1 MLQILQHTPHW
12 VFGLFIGLVFLG
24 YSQTKTR
31 LLSVKRLII
40 FPIVM
45 LSLSALGIASS
56 FGVHLLSFA
65 MWLCGTVLAFA
76 ITYWMASP
84 SGVHYLKN
92 ERVFSVPG
100 SWLPMVLIMVIFF
113 TKYTVGVLLVLHPE
127 TVHTGTFI
135 VSACLLFG
143 LSSGFF
149 SARAFCVYQT
159 AKIQVQSQQKSA
171 VNGANFI

>member
-1 MLQILQHTPHW
+1 MLLQILQHTPIW

-24 YSQTKTR
+24 YTQTKTR
-31 LLSVKRLII
+31 LLSVQRLII

-56 FGVHLLSFA
+56 FGVHFLSFTL
-65 MWLCGTVLAFA
+65 WLCGIAVAFT
-76 ITYWMASP
+76 INHWIASP
-84 SGVHYLKN
+84 RGAHYISA
-92 ERVFSVPG
+92 EQVFSLPG

-113 TKYTVGVLLVLHPE
+113 TKYLVGVLLALHPE
-127 TVHTGTFI
+127 TIHQHSFV

-149 SARAFCVYQT
+149 FARAFCVYQT
-159 AKIQVQSQQKSA
+159 AKTPNQTR
-171 VNGANFI
+171 

>member
-1 MLQILQHTPHW
+1 MLQILQHTPIW

-24 YSQTKTR
+24 YTQTKTR

-40 FPIVM
+40 FPIIM
-45 LSLSALGIASS
+45 LCLSALGIASS

-65 MWLCGTVLAFA
+65 IWLCGIALAFV
-76 ITYWMASP
+76 INYWIASP
-84 SGVHYLKN
+84 RGAQYLTD

-113 TKYTVGVLLVLHPE
+113 TKYVVGVLLALHPE
-127 TVHTGTFI
+127 TVHARTFV

-149 SARAFCVYQT
+149 FARAFYVYQT
-159 AKIQVQSQQKSA
+159 SKKTNPIR
-171 VNGANFI
+171 

>member
-1 MLQILQHTPHW
+1 MLPILQHTPIW

-24 YSQTKTR
+24 YTQTKLR
-31 LLSVKRLII
+31 LLSIKRLII

-45 LSLSALGIASS
+45 LCLSALGIASS
-56 FGVHLLSFA
+56 FGIHFLSLA
-65 MWLCGTVLAFA
+65 IWLCGIALAFA
-76 ITYWMASP
+76 ITYWIASP
-84 SGVHYLKN
+84 RGVYYLKN

-149 SARAFCVYQT
+149 SARTFCVYQT
-159 AKIQVQSQQKSA
+159 SKIPS
-171 VNGANFI
+171 